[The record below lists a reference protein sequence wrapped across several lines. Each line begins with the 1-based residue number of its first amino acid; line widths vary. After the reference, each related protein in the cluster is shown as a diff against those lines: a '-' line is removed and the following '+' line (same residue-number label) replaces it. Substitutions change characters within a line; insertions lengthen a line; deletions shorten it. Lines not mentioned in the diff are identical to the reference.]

1 MTKGNMITVENSVRT
16 VTKVDG
22 PDGMGG
28 NMGEGSG
35 SLTTI
40 KLTLDKAIPAD
51 VQVNQHVVENITYT
65 PAVNISNC
73 EFKEVPTRGIL
84 VTTRKP
90 IVIENNTFDGM
101 SMAGIYISDDAQ
113 GWYESGPVRDVTIR
127 NNTFTIRLYL
137 RKRPYILILRSRA
150 IRFLRTIREF
160 LMQRV

>member
-65 PAVNISNC
+65 PAVNIQQ
-73 EFKEVPTRGIL
+73 L
-84 VTTRKP
+84 
-90 IVIENNTFDGM
+90 
-101 SMAGIYISDDAQ
+101 
-113 GWYESGPVRDVTIR
+113 
-127 NNTFTIRLYL
+127 
-137 RKRPYILILRSRA
+137 
-150 IRFLRTIREF
+150 
-160 LMQRV
+160 

>member
-1 MTKGNMITVENSVRT
+1 MTKGNMITVEDSVRT

-28 NMGEGSG
+28 NMGDGSG

-40 KLTLDKAIPAD
+40 KLTLNEAVPSD

-65 PAVNISNC
+65 PTVNITNC

-101 SMAGIYISDDAQ
+101 NMAGIYILMMPRAGMSQ
-113 GWYESGPVRDVTIR
+113 VR
-127 NNTFTIRLYL
+127 
-137 RKRPYILILRSRA
+137 S
-150 IRFLRTIREF
+150 E
-160 LMQRV
+160 M